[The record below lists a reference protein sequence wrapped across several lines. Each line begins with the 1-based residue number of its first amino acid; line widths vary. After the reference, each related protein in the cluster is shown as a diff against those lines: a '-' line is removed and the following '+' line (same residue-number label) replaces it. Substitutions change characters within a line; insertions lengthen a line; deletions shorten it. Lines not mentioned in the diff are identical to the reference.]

1 MADSLVKAMERMFNE
16 RLPMTRGRRLHHR
29 DPEEF
34 YREESGDENSGFI
47 HGFDPFGDGR
57 RGYGDGRR
65 ADFDNP
71 RGRRCTH
78 GRRVRFEDEEFEDH
92 DCEEGSDENPFAND
106 GMLGRRH
113 HHWHADFED
122 RDRYH
127 GWRHRNDTDNIARVM
142 LDIAK
147 FTRKESA
154 DEYLNWAEQ
163 CDQIFR
169 VHNLSDQHRVN
180 LASIEF
186 SGYALT
192 WWNQVQEHKIRLGLR
207 HINTWEEMKRVMKRR
222 FVPSSYQPDLQNRL
236 QLLKQGK
243 KLVDEYF
250 MEMELLLV
258 RTGIR
263 EDLEST
269 MARFLGGVNEE
280 ISGFVEMFPYEST

>member
-1 MADSLVKAMERMFNE
+1 
-16 RLPMTRGRRLHHR
+16 
-29 DPEEF
+29 
-34 YREESGDENSGFI
+34 
-47 HGFDPFGDGR
+47 
-57 RGYGDGRR
+57 
-65 ADFDNP
+65 
-71 RGRRCTH
+71 
-78 GRRVRFEDEEFEDH
+78 
-92 DCEEGSDENPFAND
+92 
-106 GMLGRRH
+106 
-113 HHWHADFED
+113 
-122 RDRYH
+122 
-127 GWRHRNDTDNIARVM
+127 M

-192 WWNQVQEHKIRLGLR
+192 WWNKVQEHKIRLGIR

-269 MARFLGGVNEE
+269 MARFLGGLNEE